1 MRSDIDDF
9 LTMMENI
16 LSYDLLKTIVSLSY
30 KDHNNAIIKRQKQQ
44 KSIVLTE
51 LLYVINQYY
60 NDNNIRLYKNNQN
73 QFVLQQKSNCKMMLY
88 SNTGI
93 QQQQL
98 LLTDGNTEQN
108 DIVLFDVPNVPNQ
121 RRVKLYIMYI

>member
-1 MRSDIDDF
+1 MRSDIDGF
-9 LTMMENI
+9 FTMMENM

-30 KDHNNAIIKRQKQQ
+30 KDHNSAIIKRQKEQ
-44 KSIVLTE
+44 KNVVLKE
-51 LLYVINQYY
+51 LLDVINQYY
-60 NDNNIRLYKNNQN
+60 NDDNIKLYKNSQN
-73 QFVLQQKSNCKMMLY
+73 QFVLQQKNNCNMMLY

-108 DIVLFDVPNVPNQ
+108 DIVLFDVPNQQQ